1 MTPVRTLVIG
11 AGNFGRMHARTLH
24 GLAEAE
30 LVGVVDPNSSA
41 LQTLGLSLPNVQTWT
56 NLSDALA
63 ATDAEAFIVATRTD
77 SHVPIAIQLLQA
89 GKTVLV
95 EKPLADTA
103 VQAQTLAPLIA
114 PDSANFMAGHIV
126 LFAPEFQRLLRD
138 LRTHGPPLH
147 FCASRFRPRAQG
159 DLFPEET
166 PLRMTMVHDLYLALA
181 LTDGVAPAK
190 LTAQLRRRPDGR
202 ADLALAWIQ
211 WPNGT
216 LGSFAASFLTPP
228 GMPEDG
234 FDRLEVFGESW
245 AARLR
250 LNPQP
255 YELFT
260 DRAHWPIGLAID
272 DDPAR
277 PSGWLAEELRC
288 FCRVVRKQSPVP
300 IGARYQDAL
309 AIQQW
314 MQQLEQSAE
323 PANARS
329 ESASIDCAKIKA

>member
-30 LVGVVDPNSSA
+30 LVGIVDQNAAA
-41 LQTLGLSLPNVQTWT
+41 LQTLGQSLPDVRMWT
-56 NLSDALA
+56 DLSDALA
-63 ATDAEAFIVATRTD
+63 ATDAEAFIIATRTD
-77 SHVPIAIQLLQA
+77 SHIPIASQLLAA

-95 EKPLADTA
+95 EKPLAQTA
-103 VQAQTLAPLIA
+103 DEARTLAPLIA
-114 PDSANFMAGHIV
+114 PDSSNFMAGHIV

-147 FCASRFRPRAQG
+147 FSAFRHRPRTLV

-181 LTDGVAPAK
+181 LTDGVAPTK
-190 LTAQLRRRPDGR
+190 MTAQIRRRPDGR

-211 WPNGT
+211 WPDGT

-228 GMPEDG
+228 GMPQDG

-255 YELFT
+255 YELYT
-260 DRAHWPIGLAID
+260 DRAQWPIGLDID

-288 FCRVVRKQSPVP
+288 FCRVVRNHSPVP
-300 IGARYQDAL
+300 IGARYQDAMT
-309 AIQQW
+309 IQQW
-314 MQQLEQSAE
+314 MQQLEQSA
-323 PANARS
+323 S
-329 ESASIDCAKIKA
+329 